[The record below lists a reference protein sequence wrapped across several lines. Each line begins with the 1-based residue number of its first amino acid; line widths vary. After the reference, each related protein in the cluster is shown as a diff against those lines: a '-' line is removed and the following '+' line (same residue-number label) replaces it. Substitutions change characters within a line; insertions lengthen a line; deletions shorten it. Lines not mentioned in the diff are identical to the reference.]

1 MFLHIGDNVIIEI
14 NKIIGIYN
22 IESLEESKEYKKLI
36 EELTQK
42 RLLENNKNLGEKK
55 SIIITKEKNGIK
67 GYYSNIS
74 SVTLAKR
81 AEKNKI
87 QTFRRF

>member
-1 MFLHIGDNVIIEI
+1 MFLHIGNNLIIET

-22 IESLEESKEYKKLI
+22 IESIEKTKEYKRLI
-36 EELTQK
+36 EELKEK
-42 RLLENNKNLGEKK
+42 RLLENNKNLEEKK

-74 SVTLAKR
+74 STTLAKR
-81 AEKNKI
+81 AEKYKI
-87 QTFRRF
+87 

>member
-1 MFLHIGDNVIIEI
+1 MFLHIGNNIIIEM
-14 NKIIGIYN
+14 KKVIGIYN
-22 IESLEESKEYKKLI
+22 IESINQTKEYKRLI
-36 EELTQK
+36 EELSEK
-42 RLLENNKNLGEKK
+42 RLLENNKNLEEKK

-87 QTFRRF
+87 

>member
-1 MFLHIGDNVIIEI
+1 MFLHIGNNIIIEL

-22 IESLEESKEYKKLI
+22 IESIENTKEYKRLI
-36 EELTQK
+36 EELSEK
-42 RLLENNKNLGEKK
+42 RQLENNKNLDDKK

-67 GYYSNIS
+67 GFYSNIS

-81 AEKNKI
+81 AENKI
-87 QTFRRF
+87 ETLGGF

>member
-1 MFLHIGDNVIIEI
+1 MFLHIGNNIIIEM
-14 NKIIGIYN
+14 KKVIGIYN
-22 IESLEESKEYKKLI
+22 IESINQTKEYKRLI
-36 EELTQK
+36 EELTEK
-42 RLLENNKNLGEKK
+42 RLLENNKNLDEKK

-87 QTFRRF
+87 